1 MSWILHDLPVAEK
14 LQAGV
19 SVSKRNFKKAVHRNR
34 IKRLMREAYRL
45 QKQELKNSL
54 NENQQLAVFF
64 IYIDKELPT
73 QELVSNKINLAL
85 KRLMK
90 EVNEAASK
98 NI

>member
-1 MSWILHDLPVAEK
+1 
-14 LQAGV
+14 
-19 SVSKRNFKKAVHRNR
+19 
-34 IKRLMREAYRL
+34 MREAYRL

-98 NI
+98 NT